1 MLDRGLV
8 RRTTLL
14 AVLAAMA
21 LVASACSNGEGGDGN
36 GSGSTSGSDSESI
49 RSSEGSVLTDSD
61 CRRYA
66 QAFDEVPSD
75 AGPGNVEGLQQAADS
90 FNEAADTV
98 PNEVSGDF
106 RVIAD
111 AFGQFADALNEVGL
125 DPNDPQAM
133 AELDEEDL
141 QALQS
146 ATSNMSEPAVQQAA
160 SNVTTFLEQN
170 CT

>member
-1 MLDRGLV
+1 MLDRGFV

-21 LVASACSNGEGGDGN
+21 LVASACSNGGDGN
-36 GSGSTSGSDSESI
+36 GSTSGSDSESVG
-49 RSSEGSVLTDSD
+49 SSEGSALTDSD

-66 QAFDEVPSD
+66 EAFDEVPSD

-133 AELDEEDL
+133 AEMDEEDL

-146 ATSNMSEPAVQQAA
+146 ATSNMSDPAVQQAA